1 MLTSKICKKMELDEE
16 KYNQIVQVKLK
27 YKRMSAKE

>member
-1 MLTSKICKKMELDEE
+1 MELDEE